1 MRLRQ
6 LVPIVGLVLLA
17 AAPAAE
23 AKGKAQV
30 CGAGGCA
37 TVTDPGAVGPL
48 RSTFGSA
55 PAPAPAPFYVVR
67 FCSPEGCRAPYEWSY
82 VYAPSPRAMRADD
95 MGSGRV
101 RWMRGSLLS
110 SLIADVTRGLEPF
123 PASRSWTPAART
135 TAARTA
141 DADSAL
147 AWLVL
152 VPAAL
157 VAAAALRRLR
167 AAGG

>member
-1 MRLRQ
+1 M
-6 LVPIVGLVLLA
+6 PIVVVGLLA
-17 AAPAAE
+17 AVPAAE

-30 CGAGGCA
+30 CGAGGCV
-37 TVTDPGAVGPL
+37 TVTDPGVVGPL
-48 RSTFGSA
+48 RSTFSTA

-82 VYAPSPRAMRADD
+82 VYVPSPRAMRADD

-101 RWMRGSLLS
+101 RWMRASLLS
-110 SLIADVTRGLEPF
+110 SLIADVTRGLEPY
-123 PASRSWTPAART
+123 PASRSWIPVARKPAARM
-135 TAARTA
+135 A
-141 DADSAL
+141 DTGSAV

-157 VAAAALRRLR
+157 VGLAAVRRLR
-167 AAGG
+167 AAGE